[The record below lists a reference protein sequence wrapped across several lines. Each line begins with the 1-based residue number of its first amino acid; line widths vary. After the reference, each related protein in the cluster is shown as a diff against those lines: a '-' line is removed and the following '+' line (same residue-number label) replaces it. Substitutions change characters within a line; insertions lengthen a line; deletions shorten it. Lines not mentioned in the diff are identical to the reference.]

1 MDKLVFRKNA
11 DKYDEEVI
19 EVGHYCK
26 RNNGEIFFSSVLDIV
41 PKEEIVMTD
50 CGDSY
55 MDYSVDFD
63 TFLAVA
69 GKIKEL
75 RKAKHGE

>member
-1 MDKLVFRKNA
+1 MSELVFRENKE
-11 DKYDEEVI
+11 KYDEEVI

-26 RNNGEIFFSSVLDIV
+26 RNNGETFFSSVLDIM
-41 PKEEIVMTD
+41 PKEETVMTD

-69 GKIKEL
+69 NKIKEL
-75 RKAKHGE
+75 RKERNG